1 MADYNDRIIW
11 PGWETVRLI
20 GRGSFGAVYEIE
32 RDMLGEKEKAALKVI
47 TIPQSSN
54 DIDELYG
61 EGYDDESI
69 TSTFN
74 AYLKSIV
81 AEYSLMRKMNGSANV
96 VNCDD
101 VRYVQHDD
109 GFGWDIFIKME
120 LLTPLTKS
128 LGKTVS
134 DEQVARIGSD
144 ICKALILCK
153 KHNIIHRDIKPANI
167 FVSEN
172 GDYKLGDFG
181 IAKTVEK
188 TSGGT
193 KIGTYEYMAP
203 EVYHDQPYGSTVD
216 IYSLG
221 MVLYW
226 LLNERRTPFLK
237 MPPSLPT
244 NSEKEQAR
252 KRRFGGETIPVPL
265 HGSDELKR
273 IVLKACAY
281 DPKDRYQ
288 SAEELLSDFDAL
300 VGKVRSHIPDSSALE
315 TGNSIP
321 AIGTAAEGDESGK
334 VETQESIDTSEEAT
348 VSALHQEAHVEIE
361 EKTVSPFAGNKPQV
375 EVQNTESKRKKSIL
389 PVLAAIA
396 AVLAIAVVFFLH
408 RPEQNASPE
417 TESSIVTDD
426 PSHLSEAQ
434 LREIPDWYYDDSV
447 TIKGNQICFSSQ
459 YDDIISK
466 KVLNVCTYD
475 DQGQL
480 YDMRDFMFFPTVEAA
495 EMYYN
500 IVINFDGGTNFHGFT
515 QEEVSYF
522 CMNNTLVQV
531 FSNHYY
537 SGKQYAT
544 FDGAVDGW
552 TDLGWTFIDINT
564 ADKPLTA
571 EQITSQIVSISA
583 GESHTVG
590 VRSDGSVVACG
601 RNEEGQC
608 DVTDWA
614 EIVAVATG
622 YRHTVGVKSD
632 GTAVACGFNDAGQC
646 NVSTWKDI
654 VSVSA
659 GDMHTVGLKRDG
671 TAIATG
677 YNYGGECDV
686 GSWNN
691 LVAVSAGLFHTVGLR
706 SDGTV
711 VATGRN
717 YEGQCEVSNWRNI
730 CAIAAGIWSTVG
742 LKTDGTIVVVGDY
755 GQYGSNITEWRD
767 VIKIS
772 VFGLNTIA
780 IAGNGSVYAEGF
792 SFSDTGECNVNDWHD
807 LVAVASGSGHVV
819 GLLGDGTVIATG
831 RNDFGQCDVSQWK

>member
-47 TIPQSSN
+47 TIPQSSS

-69 TSTFN
+69 TSTFK

-128 LGKTVS
+128 LGKNTS

-252 KRRFGGETIPVPL
+252 KRRFGDETIPAPV

-288 SAEELLSDFDAL
+288 SAEEMLQDLESLGAS
-300 VGKVRSHIPDSSALE
+300 SHIDTSILPNQSAEIILPAQDNEDDTTSSAL
-315 TGNSIP
+315 NQFLK
-321 AIGTAAEGDESGK
+321 DE
-334 VETQESIDTSEEAT
+334 EEP
-348 VSALHQEAHVEIE
+348 VSALTIDGHQKNKAAIITETDRQNAE
-361 EKTVSPFAGNKPQV
+361 EDATVGVFDQAKLGGMDRDSDKTIGIFEKKTGSSPSPITPRQH
-375 EVQNTESKRKKSIL
+375 RKLWLIGIASIL
-389 PVLAAIA
+389 VIVVSLIAFRSKDTSNSVVIGGTPSTTPVFISETATPSATPTEAPKVVPIYAEINYAKVGNIVRFGTYELDGNTANGKEDLEWI
-396 AVLAIAVVFFLH
+396 VLAIDNNQMLLTTRYAVANMQYNSVVYSMPDLNPYTQQTYYIDFTEACTWENSTLRKWLNEEFYTVAFDSLERSALIHVTNTNLEHDKYNDCDKYMRQEGPTTKDKVF
-408 RPEQNASPE
+408 
-417 TESSIVTDD
+417 V
-426 PSHLSEAQ
+426 LSEDEVK
-434 LREIPDWYYDDSV
+434 LY
-447 TIKGNQICFSSQ
+447 FS
-459 YDDIISK
+459 DE
-466 KVLNVCTYD
+466 N
-475 DQGQL
+475 
-480 YDMRDFMFFPTVEAA
+480 
-495 EMYYN
+495 
-500 IVINFDGGTNFHGFT
+500 
-515 QEEVSYF
+515 
-522 CMNNTLVQV
+522 
-531 FSNHYY
+531 
-537 SGKQYAT
+537 
-544 FDGAVDGW
+544 
-552 TDLGWTFIDINT
+552 
-564 ADKPLTA
+564 
-571 EQITSQIVSISA
+571 
-583 GESHTVG
+583 VG
-590 VRSDGSVVACG
+590 VLLIPQAL
-601 RNEEGQC
+601 
-608 DVTDWA
+608 
-614 EIVAVATG
+614 I
-622 YRHTVGVKSD
+622 
-632 GTAVACGFNDAGQC
+632 DAGAQYSK
-646 NVSTWKDI
+646 STGTMMWWTRTLNGNPGT
-654 VSVSA
+654 SA
-659 GDMHTVGLKRDG
+659 M
-671 TAIATG
+671 
-677 YNYGGECDV
+677 
-686 GSWNN
+686 
-691 LVAVSAGLFHTVGLR
+691 
-706 SDGTV
+706 V
-711 VATGRN
+711 V
-717 YEGQCEVSNWRNI
+717 
-730 CAIAAGIWSTVG
+730 
-742 LKTDGTIVVVGDY
+742 
-755 GQYGSNITEWRD
+755 
-767 VIKIS
+767 S
-772 VFGLNTIA
+772 VFGKVGTSSDVATYERGVRPTI
-780 IAGNGSVYAEGF
+780 IV
-792 SFSDTGECNVNDWHD
+792 DITKV
-807 LVAVASGSGHVV
+807 
-819 GLLGDGTVIATG
+819 
-831 RNDFGQCDVSQWK
+831 K